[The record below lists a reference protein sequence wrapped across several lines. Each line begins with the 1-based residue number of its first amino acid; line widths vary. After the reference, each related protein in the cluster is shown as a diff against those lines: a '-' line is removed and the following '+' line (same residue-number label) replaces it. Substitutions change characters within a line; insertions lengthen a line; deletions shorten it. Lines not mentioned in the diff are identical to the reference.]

1 MTPDQEARANDA
13 ANLILHELAAAQTE
27 DECEAIATKHAKT
40 FARLQQVHNVRAIH
54 IINLASMRKT
64 AFNRAQDAANK
75 QQMDMFR

>member
-40 FARLQQVHNVRAIH
+40 FARLQEVHPVRAIH

-64 AFNRAQDAANK
+64 AFNRAARHHD
-75 QQMDMFR
+75 QQQEDMFR